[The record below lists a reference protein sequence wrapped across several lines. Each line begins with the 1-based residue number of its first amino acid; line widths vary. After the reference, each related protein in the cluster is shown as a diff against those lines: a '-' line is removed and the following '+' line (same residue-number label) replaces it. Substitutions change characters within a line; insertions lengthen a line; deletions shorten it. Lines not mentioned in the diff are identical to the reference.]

1 VPFAIFINA
10 FALCLLMQVRWLG
23 HASLQI
29 ITGQHVIYIDP
40 YAGLPDWYVL
50 ASIVLVSRFDFDH
63 CSVEKIR
70 KIQNDTTR
78 IFGTAVVARE
88 VYPCSVLHVGENIFV
103 EDVEIVGLPVMRRNK
118 LQDALS
124 FALIAEKKLVYY
136 LSDSDLT
143 ENLENMK
150 PDLLFVSLDGRN
162 VRAVAAFVSHI
173 APKLTIPI
181 HWGGNIGTRDDAEL
195 LKELVSTPVQI
206 LDVGGQVTI

>member
-1 VPFAIFINA
+1 
-10 FALCLLMQVRWLG
+10 MQVRWLG

-88 VYPCSVLHVGENIFV
+88 VFPFSVFSVCVKIFFVDFLIFV
-103 EDVEIVGLPVMRRNK
+103 C
-118 LQDALS
+118 S
-124 FALIAEKKLVYY
+124 FLV
-136 LSDSDLT
+136 
-143 ENLENMK
+143 
-150 PDLLFVSLDGRN
+150 
-162 VRAVAAFVSHI
+162 
-173 APKLTIPI
+173 AP
-181 HWGGNIGTRDDAEL
+181 
-195 LKELVSTPVQI
+195 
-206 LDVGGQVTI
+206 